1 MKRYSD
7 SKPISSMIRREEKTD
22 PKPEYQRGPV
32 WSKKQKQLLIDTILR
47 DLDIPKF
54 YLRAVSSDKYE
65 WEVVD
70 GQQRLR
76 AIWGFRKDEYKVS
89 DDAEPIGE
97 IEIAGLTY
105 SDLSEDLK
113 DKFDSYALDLV
124 ILENATLDEVEEMFV
139 RLQNGS
145 TLKAAERRNALPGDM
160 KLFIRELA
168 KHNFFNSCGFKNKR
182 FDFDQVA
189 AQCMLLEI
197 NGGVRNIKNIDLEK
211 MYLENDEFD
220 SESLEAKKVNKVLN
234 YLTRAFPKKT
244 PELKQGNIISLY
256 IIISMLLE
264 KYAVFDLETK
274 IGKWFIDFET
284 KRSADLDLPEDQRD
298 PEMVAYQNA
307 VGHSGDSIESLEYRN
322 KILVREFFSTFD
334 NILPLDDIREFSN
347 EQKLAIF
354 RRDQGVCQLKIKCTG
369 KKMGWDDDWHIDH
382 KIPFSKG
389 GKTTVANGQLS
400 CAECNLAKGS
410 SD

>member
-7 SKPISSMIRREEKTD
+7 SKPISSIIRREEKTD

-54 YLRAVSSDKYE
+54 YLRAVNNGDYE

-76 AIWGFRKDEYKVS
+76 SIWEFRRSEYKTS
-89 DDAEPIGE
+89 KEAEPVGE
-97 IEIAGLTY
+97 TEIANFAY
-105 SDLSEDLK
+105 SDLPEDLK

-145 TLKAAERRNALPGDM
+145 TLKAAERRNALPGKM

-168 KHNFFNSCGFKNKR
+168 KHEFFNNCGFKNKR

-189 AQCMLLEI
+189 AQCMLLEL
-197 NGGVRNIKNIDLEK
+197 NGGARNIKNTDLEK
-211 MYLENDEFD
+211 MYLENEDFD
-220 SESLEAKKVNKVLN
+220 SESAEAKKINKVLN
-234 YLTRAFPKKT
+234 YFARAFSEKT
-244 PELKQGNIISLY
+244 PELKQGNVISLY

-264 KYAVFDLETK
+264 KYAIPDYKTQ

-284 KRSADLDLPEDQRD
+284 KRLADFDLSEDKRD

-307 VGHSGDSIESLEYRN
+307 VGHSSDAIESLEYRN
-322 KILVREFFSTFD
+322 KILARDFFSTFD
-334 NILPLDDIREFSN
+334 KILPLDETRDFSY

-354 RRDQGVCQLKIKCTG
+354 RRDKSICQLKLKCSG
-369 KKMGWDDDWHIDH
+369 RKLGWDDDWHIDH
-382 KIPFSKG
+382 KVAFSKG

-410 SD
+410 ND